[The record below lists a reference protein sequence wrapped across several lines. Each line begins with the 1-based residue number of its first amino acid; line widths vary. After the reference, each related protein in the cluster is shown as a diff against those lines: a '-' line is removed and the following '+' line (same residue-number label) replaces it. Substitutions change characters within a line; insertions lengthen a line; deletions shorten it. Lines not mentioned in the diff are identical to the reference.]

1 MYLGRSR
8 GDLWIAA
15 NRRCSR
21 IRGLMGCR
29 SVVKERGQ
37 DRLGRHDRVAV
48 KSESSSVG
56 KYVV

>member
-1 MYLGRSR
+1 
-8 GDLWIAA
+8 
-15 NRRCSR
+15 
-21 IRGLMGCR
+21 MGCR